1 LHLRARVK
9 AESIAKLVAE
19 TDFSKTPLGPRETW
33 PQSLR
38 TALSICVQSRFPM
51 VIWWGPELR
60 MLYNDAYAPLLGNKH
75 PALGERASDVWSE
88 AWGILEPMLRGA
100 FDRGEPSA
108 VEDQPFLINR
118 HGYEEEAFFT
128 WSHTPISGENGV
140 VGVFTT
146 VAETTERVLVERRM
160 SAGAQHTAPTCAANF
175 SCGHIVVTD
184 SDPEMREYVARIL
197 ADNAW
202 SVELA
207 SDGDAAIALARVHR
221 PDLIVS
227 GIDGFLHKLRRDSE
241 LAHVPVLWL
250 SKQPDEQ
257 EEAGD
262 DYLAQPFSAREL
274 VARVGNLLE
283 LAAMRADAVI
293 IQNISSQLTAELDLD
308 RLLQLITDEATKL
321 IGAEFGSFFYNVTN
335 ERGQSR
341 MLYTI
346 SGVPREAFAE
356 APMPRNAGII
366 AHTFSGRGVVRSDD
380 IKLDPRYGHNAPYHG
395 IPKGHLPVTSYLA
408 APVISRTGDV
418 IGGLFFGHSQP
429 ARFSERHER
438 MLVGVAA
445 QGAIAIDNARLYE
458 RVNELLERERD
469 ARAVAETASR
479 AKDEFMA
486 ILGHELRNPL
496 APILTAL
503 QLMEL
508 RADPQ
513 SRERQ
518 VIQRQ
523 VDHLVR
529 LVDDLLDVS
538 RITRGKLELSKHRT
552 ELAPIVTQAI
562 EMASPLIEQKQ
573 HRLHVDVPRTGL
585 EIDAD
590 PARMA
595 QVLSNLLTN
604 AAKYTPANGDVA
616 ISAAREGG
624 EIVVR
629 VVDTGI
635 GIAAETLARIFE
647 PFVQA
652 SQALDRS
659 RGGLGLGLAI
669 VKNLVDM
676 HGGQVSAASA
686 GLNRGSEFVVRLPA
700 VGVVAA
706 TNGHGESPEHPPR
719 ANAHTVLVVD
729 DNVDAAQMVVESLHM
744 LGHEALATYDG
755 PSALG
760 VAPSMRPDIALLDIG
775 LPVMDGYELARRLRD
790 MPELEGV
797 KLIAV
802 TGYGQESDRQRSLAA
817 GFDEHLVKP
826 LRLEKLEEI
835 LAEPR

>member
-1 LHLRARVK
+1 MK
-9 AESIAKLVAE
+9 AESIAKFVDEA
-19 TDFSKTPLGPRETW
+19 DFSKTPLG
-33 PQSLR
+33 
-38 TALSICVQSRFPM
+38 A
-51 VIWWGPELR
+51 
-60 MLYNDAYAPLLGNKH
+60 
-75 PALGERASDVWSE
+75 
-88 AWGILEPMLRGA
+88 
-100 FDRGEPSA
+100 
-108 VEDQPFLINR
+108 
-118 HGYEEEAFFT
+118 
-128 WSHTPISGENGV
+128 
-140 VGVFTT
+140 
-146 VAETTERVLVERRM
+146 
-160 SAGAQHTAPTCAANF
+160 
-175 SCGHIVVTD
+175 
-184 SDPEMREYVARIL
+184 
-197 ADNAW
+197 
-202 SVELA
+202 
-207 SDGDAAIALARVHR
+207 
-221 PDLIVS
+221 
-227 GIDGFLHKLRRDSE
+227 
-241 LAHVPVLWL
+241 
-250 SKQPDEQ
+250 
-257 EEAGD
+257 
-262 DYLAQPFSAREL
+262 
-274 VARVGNLLE
+274 
-283 LAAMRADAVI
+283 
-293 IQNISSQLTAELDLD
+293 
-308 RLLQLITDEATKL
+308 
-321 IGAEFGSFFYNVTN
+321 
-335 ERGQSR
+335 
-341 MLYTI
+341 
-346 SGVPREAFAE
+346 
-356 APMPRNAGII
+356 
-366 AHTFSGRGVVRSDD
+366 
-380 IKLDPRYGHNAPYHG
+380 
-395 IPKGHLPVTSYLA
+395 
-408 APVISRTGDV
+408 
-418 IGGLFFGHSQP
+418 
-429 ARFSERHER
+429 
-438 MLVGVAA
+438 LVGVAA
-445 QGAIAIDNARLYE
+445 QGAVAIDNARLYE

-538 RITRGKLELSKHRT
+538 RITRGKLELAKHRT

-573 HRLHVDVPRTGL
+573 HRLHVTVPSTGL

-604 AAKYTPANGDVA
+604 AAKYTPVNGDVA

-624 EIVVR
+624 EVVVR
-629 VVDTGI
+629 VVDSGI
-635 GIAAETLARIFE
+635 GIAPGTLARIFE
-647 PFVQA
+647 PFVQDPQ
-652 SQALDRS
+652 SLDRS

-669 VKNLVDM
+669 VKNLVEM

-700 VGVVAA
+700 VGIAA
-706 TNGHGESPEHPPR
+706 TADGHESHEHALR

-729 DNVDAAQMVVESLHM
+729 DNVDAAQMVVESLHL
-744 LGHEALATYDG
+744 LGHEAVATYDG

-760 VAPSMRPDIALLDIG
+760 VAPTMRPDIALLDIG

-817 GFDEHLVKP
+817 GFDDHLVKP

-835 LAEPR
+835 LASR

>member
-1 LHLRARVK
+1 MKAVTIAR
-9 AESIAKLVAE
+9 LVEE
-19 TDFSKTPLGPRETW
+19 TDFSKTPLGSRETW

-38 TALSICVQSRFPM
+38 TALSICIQSRFPM

-60 MLYNDAYAPLLGNKH
+60 MLYNDAYVPLLGNKH
-75 PALGERASDVWSE
+75 PALGKPASEVWSE
-88 AWGILEPMLRGA
+88 VWDVLEPMLRGA
-100 FDRGEPSA
+100 LERGEPSA
-108 VEDQPFLINR
+108 GQDKPFKLNR
-118 HGYEEEAFFT
+118 RGYEEEAFFT
-128 WSHTPISGENGV
+128 WSHTPILDEHGIG
-140 VGVFTT
+140 GVFTT
-146 VAETTERVLVERRM
+146 VAETTDRVLQERRL
-160 SAGAQHTAPTCAANF
+160 SEGSQHAAAGPSNF
-175 SCGHIVVTD
+175 SHGRILIAEPD
-184 SDPEMREYVARIL
+184 AEMREYVGRVL
-197 ADNAW
+197 AEKW
-202 SVELA
+202 HVELA
-207 SDGDAAIALARVHR
+207 EDAESVVRLARARRPEVIVSDIKGLLQTLR
-221 PDLIVS
+221 ADPDLARI
-227 GIDGFLHKLRRDSE
+227 
-241 LAHVPVLWL
+241 PVLCL
-250 SKQPDEQ
+250 SAEKD
-257 EEAGD
+257 ADVIGD
-262 DYLAQPFSAREL
+262 DYLAKPFSAREL

-283 LAAMRADAVI
+283 LATMRADAEI
-293 IQNISSQLTAELDLD
+293 IQHISSQLTAELDLD

-321 IGAEFGSFFYNVTN
+321 VGAEFGSFFYNTTN
-335 ERGQSR
+335 DKGEPQ
-341 MLYTI
+341 MQYTL
-346 SGVPREAFAE
+346 SGVSRETFAE
-356 APMPRNAGII
+356 SPMPRNTEIL
-366 AHTFSGRGVVRSDD
+366 AHTFCGKGVVRSDD
-380 IKLDPRYGHNAPYHG
+380 IKLDPRYGHNAPYQG
-395 IPKGHLPVTSYLA
+395 IPKGHVAVASYLA
-408 APVISRTGDV
+408 APVISRTGQV
-418 IGGLFFGHSQP
+418 LGGLFFGHSKP
-429 ARFSERHER
+429 ARFNERHER

-458 RVNELLERERD
+458 RVNDLLDRERD

-508 RADPQ
+508 RADPH

-518 VIQRQ
+518 VIERQ
-523 VDHLVR
+523 VNHLVR

-538 RITRGKLELSKHRT
+538 RITRGKLELARQRT

-573 HRLHVDVPRTGL
+573 HRLHVDVPATGL
-585 EIDAD
+585 LIDAD

-604 AAKYTPANGDVA
+604 AAKYTAANGSVA
-616 ISAAREGG
+616 IKASREGG
-624 EIVVR
+624 TVVIR
-629 VVDTGI
+629 VCDTGI
-635 GIAAETLARIFE
+635 GIAPDTLARIFE
-647 PFVQA
+647 PFVQDP
-652 SQALDRS
+652 QALDRS

-669 VKNLVDM
+669 VKNLVEM
-676 HGGQVSAASA
+676 HGGEVSALSE

-700 VGVVAA
+700 LGAA
-706 TNGHGESPEHPPR
+706 DVTNGHGHSHEHAAR
-719 ANAHTVLVVD
+719 SNAHTVLVVD
-729 DNVDAAQMVVESLHM
+729 DNVDAAQMVVESLQM
-744 LGHEALATYDG
+744 LGHEALATYDA

-835 LAEPR
+835 LAGPR